1 MKGLIFCSFLLV
13 KLTISAQES
22 SSFVLGKSLYYGNII
37 AHSKDI
43 AALATAKPFGA
54 SFSVAWQNNKQVAT
68 ESSPI
73 RAKRGFRFA
82 YTHFGNAQQLG
93 EAYQITA
100 FTEPFIGSS
109 RKLFLSFPLDAGA
122 SYLTKIYH
130 PIYNPENLFF
140 GSAISFY
147 LGVGAQLNYR
157 FGKQSLA
164 NIGVSYQHIS
174 NGGIKAPNKGMNYP
188 SLSASYCYYLSQANW
203 QRLNPSSANAG
214 PANHLLRLFLFGSF
228 KTVPNP
234 DLLVPMGG
242 AQILYARSLNT
253 WHHLIFGSELLHN
266 TFKKEWLKRQE
277 IEVNPWEMSVQ
288 AGYELRIGKTSL
300 ILLMGADALN
310 KNRLNTLLYQRYAL
324 VQKLGNRF
332 LLAGTL
338 KANGHVAD
346 IFDLRLGY
354 QISQK

>member
-1 MKGLIFCSFLLV
+1 MRGLVFCAFLLAN
-13 KLTISAQES
+13 LTTIAQENS
-22 SSFVLGKSLYYGNII
+22 SVVLGKSLYYGNIL
-37 AHSKDI
+37 AHSKAI
-43 AALATAKPFGA
+43 AALATANPFGA
-54 SFSVAWQNNKQVAT
+54 SFSVAWQSNKSTAT

-82 YTHFGNAQQLG
+82 YTHFGNPQQLG

-100 FTEPFIGSS
+100 FTEPFLGSN
-109 RKLFLSFPLDAGA
+109 RKLFLSFPLDAGV
-122 SYLTKIYH
+122 SYLTQIYH
-130 PIYNPENLFF
+130 PIHNPDNLFF
-140 GSAISFY
+140 GSPISFY

-164 NIGVSYQHIS
+164 NIGVAYQHIS
-174 NGGIKAPNKGMNYP
+174 NGGMKAPNKGMNYP
-188 SLSASYCYYLSQANW
+188 SLTASYCYYLNQANW
-203 QRLNPSSANAG
+203 QRLEPISAEAA
-214 PANHLLRLFLFGSF
+214 PANHLLQLFLFGSF

-234 DLLVPMGG
+234 DLLVPMCG
-242 AQILYARSLNT
+242 AQILYARSLNI
-253 WHHLIFGSELLHN
+253 WHHLIIGSELLHN
-266 TFKKEWLKRQE
+266 TFKKEWLSRQE
-277 IEVNPWEMSVQ
+277 IQVNAWEKSLQ

-300 ILLMGADALN
+300 MLLMGAEVLN
-310 KNRLNTLLYQRYAL
+310 DNRLNTMLYQRYVL

-354 QISQK
+354 QIFQK